1 MKLSTRTRYGVRLM
15 LGLARN
21 KDRGQMLLKDI
32 ARQEQISEKYLS
44 LIIIP
49 LKSAG
54 FVNSIRGARGGYVL
68 AKDPS
73 QITLKEL
80 VDVLEGDTCLVDC
93 VKDSASCSR
102 SSSCASHDLWAIV
115 SENISRTLGS
125 MTLEDLVKMNR
136 EKHGKA
142 FAYQI

>member
-32 ARQEQISEKYLS
+32 VRQEQISEKYLS

-102 SSSCASHDLWAIV
+102 SSSCASRDLWAIV